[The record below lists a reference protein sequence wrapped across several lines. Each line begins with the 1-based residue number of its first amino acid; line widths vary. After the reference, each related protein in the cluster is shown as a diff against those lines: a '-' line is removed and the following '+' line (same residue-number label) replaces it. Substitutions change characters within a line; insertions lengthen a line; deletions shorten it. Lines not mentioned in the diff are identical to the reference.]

1 MTVSRNSLPH
11 VLAAAAV
18 LALLTSPQALAQS
31 AQNRSGIESE
41 SLGPPTQ
48 LLPPPEDSAPGE
60 PDSPTE
66 PRSKVSGI
74 EVDSLGAPEHDA
86 LGILEPIEGGLGA
99 EMWRGTPRSLVVQ
112 ELPQISDYL
121 NSPVA
126 RDLAR
131 RLLLTPAKVPVQQ
144 GVGDRRES
152 LLALRVER
160 LLALGELEG
169 MEKLL
174 GLIPQGEHQDVVLR
188 ARAEGGFLRRNFQS
202 ACQAANNGIQ
212 LQPDDVFWN
221 EAMIAC
227 QLVDGEE
234 AAAMLGL
241 DLLREQGE
249 PDPTFVALAEAL
261 AGYGSPPQ
269 IDTLTP
275 LKLAML
281 SQLGE
286 DLPLASLQDAKPA
299 MLAAVARTPNLDT
312 VSRVTVG
319 EVAAHMGVL
328 PGGELAELYRSFSF
342 TPNELDNAP
351 SLAESEPGP
360 RSRALLFQAASRAGD
375 PRDRADALAVLF
387 EQARQE
393 SLYRAAARA
402 AQPLLREMPPD
413 QPLVWFS
420 GEAGRALFMAGQFE
434 RAGAWLDL
442 ARTEYQGGRDS
453 GGPLI
458 ALWPYARLAGFGP
471 ARSGLDDATW
481 KRARQQ
487 QQNDSPRRQEV
498 LIANALH
505 ALGEDTVLPL
515 GETAML
521 ESDQMGG
528 AQAASATAE
537 NGTSRAD
544 ARRLFSLREAAR
556 AGRLGE
562 TVLLALLVLD
572 GGGAQDLLPQAL
584 GEVLAALKDV
594 DLGYEARLLAMEAAA
609 ASGL

>member
-1 MTVSRNSLPH
+1 MIASHNRLPRL
-11 VLAAAAV
+11 LAAAAV

-48 LLPPPEDSAPGE
+48 LLPPEGSASGG
-60 PDSPTE
+60 PDSPTG
-66 PRSKVSGI
+66 PRSTVSGI

-86 LGILEPIEGGLGA
+86 LGILEPIEGGLGS

-188 ARAEGGFLRRNFQS
+188 ARAEGGFLRRDFQS
-202 ACQAANNGIQ
+202 ACRAVNSGIQ

-227 QLVDGEE
+227 QLVNGEE

-269 IDTLTP
+269 VESLTP

-299 MLAAVARTPNLDT
+299 LLAAVARAPNLDS

-402 AQPLLREMPPD
+402 AQPLLRELPPE

-420 GEAGRALFMAGQFE
+420 GEAGRALFLAGQFE

-487 QQNDSPRRQEV
+487 QNGSPRRQEV
-498 LIANALH
+498 LIANALE

-515 GETAML
+515 GETALL
-521 ESDQMGG
+521 EG
-528 AQAASATAE
+528 AQAAAATAE

-572 GGGAQDLLPQAL
+572 GGGAQDLPPQAL